1 MRVRGIEIFGL
12 GILIVI
18 FKTNGV
24 ILLIKFG
31 LKDPVKRLGRLG

>member
-18 FKTNGV
+18 FKTDEV
-24 ILLIKFG
+24 VLLIKSG
-31 LKDPVKRLGRLG
+31 LKDSVKRLGKLG